1 MRGGCNKQRMATK
14 APSHGIPKA
23 LDAADAAAALSAA
36 GRELAALRMLL
47 AEAVAR
53 AGGDD
58 PSGGGGAAA
67 AAVRS
72 GGFVSRAEFVERAG
86 EDLVLR
92 LFSAAATPGL
102 QAAAVGALDASLRR
116 AVAAACGLPPHGAP
130 HAGAAAAAC
139 VKTTATAP
147 ESEAARR
154 LVTTLLR
161 LGADADGGA
170 AGAGR
175 SGPGGGGAPAYPP
188 PYEWATP
195 LEGAACG
202 GAEVVLGALL
212 EQGADVDGGMSEARP
227 WSPLLA
233 AVWARRAAAARAL
246 ARAGADTCG
255 VEALAAACGNYDV
268 VRVFEDPEVRFWNA
282 AQRAGKALG
291 IGAFTRASELYAV
304 ATRVAESSHLRVS
317 NCV

>member
-1 MRGGCNKQRMATK
+1 MAE
-14 APSHGIPKA
+14 APIHGIPEA
-23 LDAADAAAALSAA
+23 LDAADAAALSAA
-36 GRELAALRMLL
+36 RRELAALRMLL

-53 AGGDD
+53 AGGDN
-58 PSGGGGAAA
+58 PSGGGGGGAGWAAAA

-72 GGFVSRAEFVERAG
+72 GGFVSRAEFVERTG
-86 EDLVLR
+86 EDIVLR
-92 LFSAAATPGL
+92 MFSATATGL
-102 QAAAVGALDASLRR
+102 QAPVVGALDASLRR
-116 AVAAACGLPPHGAP
+116 AVAGIPPHGAAP
-130 HAGAAAAAC
+130 HAGAAAAAAR
-139 VKTTATAP
+139 VTTTATAL
-147 ESEAARR
+147 ELEATRR
-154 LVTTLLR
+154 LVTTLLK
-161 LGADADGGA
+161 LGADADGGTA
-170 AGAGR
+170 L
-175 SGPGGGGAPAYPP
+175 SGPGGVGAPAYPP

-202 GAEVVLGALL
+202 GAEAVLGALL

-233 AVWARRAAAARAL
+233 AVWARRAASARAL

-282 AQRAGKALG
+282 AHRAGKAFG
-291 IGAFTRASELYAV
+291 IGAYTRASDLYAV
-304 ATRVAESSHLRVS
+304 ATRVADSAHLRVS